1 MATTKIW
8 KIKSRFDNVIDYI
21 TNKDKTDNKKYVTGI
36 NCMVDI
42 AFKEMNIT
50 KQQFNKKGGILG
62 FHAYKSFKG
71 CEVTADEAHEIGIRL
86 AEELW
91 GDRFQVVVTTH
102 TNTKNVH
109 NHFVINSVSFIDGK
123 KYYDNKT
130 NYAIIRKVSDNICK
144 EYELQTL
151 EEKSYYKNSS
161 NKYARSSKY
170 LDSVR
175 TDIDYAISQ
184 ASNYNDFTKILTKM
198 GYELEHSSNKMSI
211 RKFPYKRYVRVE
223 RTFGEEY
230 SKESILFRIKHT
242 VSFKV
247 PFPEMHTLTGKYRR
261 KNKTSIRHKQKIKGL
276 RALYLYYCYLLKV
289 FPKQKYPPKYSKAMK
304 EEIKKMDEFSNSVR
318 FLSKYKITTLTE
330 VRKYKTNAT
339 TEINELK
346 SKRENLWKRH
356 KQIKTDEEGQFICSE
371 IQKLATKINE
381 LNENIKL
388 CDFIENRTVRMR
400 ENIKDM
406 RHEDKEKVKYKDR
419 NINKNQ
425 KNDCPSS
432 FF

>member
-36 NCMVDI
+36 NCMADI
-42 AFKEMNIT
+42 AFKEMGIT
-50 KQQFNKKGGILG
+50 KQQFNKTGGILG
-62 FHAYKSFKG
+62 FHAYQSFKG

-91 GDRFQVVVTTH
+91 GDKFQVVVTTH
-102 TNTKNVH
+102 TNTKNMH
-109 NHFVINSVSFIDGK
+109 NHFVINSVSFVDGK

-130 NYAIIRKVSDNICK
+130 NYAIMRQVSDNICK

-151 EEKSYYKNSS
+151 EEKSYYKNIS

-170 LDSVR
+170 LNSVR

-247 PFPEMHTLTGKYRR
+247 PFPEVHTLTGKYRR

-304 EEIKKMDEFSNSVR
+304 EEIKKMDDYSNSAR
-318 FLSKYKITTLTE
+318 FLAKYNITTLAE
-330 VRKYKTNAT
+330 IKEYKFSA
-339 TEINELK
+339 INKIVELK
-346 SKRENLWKRH
+346 GLRENLWRKHKR
-356 KQIKTDEEGQFICSE
+356 IKIFEEGQLICSE
-371 IQKLATKINE
+371 IQKLATKIDE
-381 LNENIKL
+381 LNRNIKL
-388 CDFIENRTVRMR
+388 CNFIENNSLRMKDS
-400 ENIKDM
+400 IKEM
-406 RHEDKEKVKYKDR
+406 NQEIKVKVKD
-419 NINKNQ
+419 KNL
-425 KNDCPSS
+425 DVR
-432 FF
+432 

>member
-62 FHAYKSFKG
+62 FHAYQSFKG

-130 NYAIIRKVSDNICK
+130 NYAIMRKVSDNICK

-198 GYELEHSSNKMSI
+198 GYELEHLSNKMSI

-230 SKESILFRIKHT
+230 SKESILFRIKHS

-247 PFPEMHTLTGKYRR
+247 PFPEVHTLIGRYKR
-261 KNKTSIRHKQKIKGL
+261 KNKTAIRHKQKTKGL

-289 FPKQKYPPKYSKAMK
+289 FPKQKYSPKYSKTMK
-304 EEIKKMDEFSNSVR
+304 EEIKKMDSYSNSAK
-318 FLSKYKITTLTE
+318 FLTKYNITTLTE
-330 VRKYKTNAT
+330 VKAYKASA
-339 TEINELK
+339 INKIVELK
-346 SKRENLWKRH
+346 GLRENLWRKHKR
-356 KQIKTDEEGQFICSE
+356 IKTNEEGQFICSE

-381 LNENIKL
+381 LNINIKL
-388 CDFIENRTVRMR
+388 CDFIENRTFIMKDS
-400 ENIKDM
+400 IK
-406 RHEDKEKVKYKDR
+406 E
-419 NINKNQ
+419 ISQGNKNKI
-425 KNDCPSS
+425 KNRDKNVR
-432 FF
+432 

>member
-21 TNKDKTDNKKYVTGI
+21 TNIDKTDNKNYVTGI
-36 NCMVDI
+36 NCMADI
-42 AFKEMNIT
+42 AFKEMSIS
-50 KQQFNKKGGILG
+50 KQQFNKTGGILG
-62 FHAYKSFKG
+62 FHAYQSFKG

-91 GDRFQVVVTTH
+91 GNKFQVVVTTH

-109 NHFVINSVSFIDGK
+109 NHFVINSVSFVDGK

-130 NYAIIRKVSDNICK
+130 NYAIMRKVSDNICK

-151 EEKSYYKNSS
+151 EEKSYYKNIS

-184 ASNYNDFTKILTKM
+184 ANNYNEFTKILTKM

-230 SKESILFRIKHT
+230 SKESILFRIKHS

-247 PFPEMHTLTGKYRR
+247 PFPEAHTLIGRYKR
-261 KNKTSIRHKQKIKGL
+261 KNKTAIRHTQKVKGL

-289 FPKQKYPPKYSKAMK
+289 IPKQKYPPKYSKAMK
-304 EEIKKMDEFSNSVR
+304 EEIKKMDEFSNSAR

-371 IQKLATKINE
+371 IQKLATKIIE
-381 LNENIKL
+381 LNKNIKL
-388 CDFIENRTVRMR
+388 CDFIENRTSMIKK
-400 ENIKDM
+400 NIKDM
-406 RHEDKEKVKYKDR
+406 RQEEKVKLKYTDR
-419 NINKNQ
+419 
-425 KNDCPSS
+425 DYR
-432 FF
+432 

>member
-36 NCMVDI
+36 NCMADI
-42 AFKEMNIT
+42 AFKEMSIS
-50 KQQFNKKGGILG
+50 KQQFNKTGGILG
-62 FHAYKSFKG
+62 FHAYQSFKG

-91 GDRFQVVVTTH
+91 GNKFQVVVTTH

-130 NYAIIRKVSDNICK
+130 NYAIMRKVSDNICK

-151 EEKSYYKNSS
+151 EEKSYYKNIS

-184 ASNYNDFTKILTKM
+184 ANNYNEFTKILTKM

-230 SKESILFRIKHT
+230 SKESILFRIKHSIT
-242 VSFKV
+242 FKV
-247 PFPEMHTLTGKYRR
+247 PFPEYHTLTGRYKR
-261 KNKTSIRHKQKIKGL
+261 KSKTPIRNKPKDKGL
-276 RALYLYYCYLLKV
+276 RALYYYYCYLLKI
-289 FPKQKYPPKYSKAMK
+289 FPKQKYPPKYSKGMQ
-304 EEIKKMDEFSNSVR
+304 EEIKKMDGYSNSAR
-318 FLSKYKITTLTE
+318 FLAKYNITTLAE
-330 VRKYKTNAT
+330 IKEYKSSA
-339 TEINELK
+339 INKIVELK
-346 SKRENLWKRH
+346 GLRENLWKKH
-356 KQIKTDEEGQFICSE
+356 KRIKTNEEGQFICSE
-371 IQKLATKINE
+371 IQKLSTKIHE
-381 LNENIKL
+381 LNTNIKL
-388 CDFIENRTVRMR
+388 CDFIENRTFIMKNSIKEINQGNKSKIKNRDKNVR
-400 ENIKDM
+400 
-406 RHEDKEKVKYKDR
+406 
-419 NINKNQ
+419 
-425 KNDCPSS
+425 
-432 FF
+432 

>member
-36 NCMVDI
+36 NCMADI
-42 AFKEMNIT
+42 AFKEMSIS
-50 KQQFNKKGGILG
+50 KQQFNKTGGILG
-62 FHAYKSFKG
+62 FHAYQSFKG

-91 GDRFQVVVTTH
+91 GDKFQVVVTTH

-109 NHFVINSVSFIDGK
+109 NHFVINSVSFVDGK

-130 NYAIIRKVSDNICK
+130 NYAIMRQVSDNICK

-151 EEKSYYKNSS
+151 EEKSYYKNIS

-170 LDSVR
+170 LNSVR

-406 RHEDKEKVKYKDR
+406 RHEDKEKINYKDR
-419 NINKNQ
+419 NIR
-425 KNDCPSS
+425 
-432 FF
+432 

>member
-36 NCMVDI
+36 NCMADI
-42 AFKEMNIT
+42 AFKEMSIT
-50 KQQFNKKGGILG
+50 KQQFNKTGGILG
-62 FHAYKSFKG
+62 FHAYQSFKG
-71 CEVTADEAHEIGIRL
+71 YEVTADEAHEIGIRL

-91 GDRFQVVVTTH
+91 GDKFQVIVTTH

-109 NHFVINSVSFIDGK
+109 NHFIINSVSFVDGK

-130 NYAIIRKVSDNICK
+130 NYAIMRKVSDNICK

-151 EEKSYYKNSS
+151 EEKSYYKSIS
-161 NKYARSSKY
+161 NKYDRGSKY
-170 LDSVR
+170 LNSVR

-230 SKESILFRIKHT
+230 SKESILFKIKHT
-242 VSFKV
+242 ISFEV
-247 PFPEMHTLTGKYRR
+247 PFPEVYTLTGKYKR
-261 KNKTSIRHKQKIKGL
+261 KNKTAIKYKQKAKGL

-289 FPKQKYPPKYSKAMK
+289 FPKQKYPPKYSKTMK
-304 EEIKKMDEFSNSVR
+304 EEIKKMDSYSNSAK
-318 FLSKYKITTLTE
+318 FLTKYNITTLTE
-330 VRKYKTNAT
+330 VKEYKSSA
-339 TEINELK
+339 INKVVELK
-346 SKRENLWKRH
+346 GLRENLWRKHKR
-356 KQIKTDEEGQFICSE
+356 IKTNEEGQFICSE
-371 IQKLATKINE
+371 IQQLATKINE
-381 LNENIKL
+381 LNTNIKL
-388 CDFIENRTVRMR
+388 CDFIENSTVRIK
-400 ENIKDM
+400 ENT
-406 RHEDKEKVKYKDR
+406 KE
-419 NINKNQ
+419 ISQ
-425 KNDCPSS
+425 KNENKLKSKDKVLELNKIRVYL
-432 FF
+432 F

>member
-62 FHAYKSFKG
+62 FHAYQSFKG

-109 NHFVINSVSFIDGK
+109 NHFVINSVSFVDGK

-211 RKFPYKRYVRVE
+211 RKPPYKRYVRVE

-247 PFPEMHTLTGKYRR
+247 PFPEVHTIIGRYKR
-261 KNKTSIRHKQKIKGL
+261 KNKTAIKYKQKAKGL
-276 RALYLYYCYLLKV
+276 RALYLYCCYLLKI
-289 FPKQKYPPKYSKAMK
+289 FPKQDYPPKYSKVMK
-304 EEIKKMDEFSNSVR
+304 EEIKKMDEFSKSAR
-318 FLSKYKITTLTE
+318 FLSKYKITTLPE
-330 VRKYKTNAT
+330 VREYRTNAT
-339 TEINELK
+339 TEINELR
-346 SKRENLWKRH
+346 SKRENLWKKH
-356 KQIKTDEEGQFICSE
+356 KRIKTDEEGQLICSE
-371 IQKLATKINE
+371 IQKLAIKIDD
-381 LNENIKL
+381 LNANIKL
-388 CDFIENRTVRMR
+388 CNFIENRNTEIRG
-400 ENIKDM
+400 NIKDISQEIKKKQKN
-406 RHEDKEKVKYKDR
+406 RDR
-419 NINKNQ
+419 NFK
-425 KNDCPSS
+425 
-432 FF
+432 

>member
-36 NCMVDI
+36 NCMADI
-42 AFKEMNIT
+42 AFKEMSIT
-50 KQQFNKKGGILG
+50 KQQFNKTGGILG
-62 FHAYKSFKG
+62 FHAYQSFKG
-71 CEVTADEAHEIGIRL
+71 CEVTDDEAHEIGIRL

-91 GDRFQVVVTTH
+91 GDKFQVVVTTH

-109 NHFVINSVSFIDGK
+109 NHFVINSVSFVDGK

-130 NYAIIRKVSDNICK
+130 NYAIMRQVSDNICK

-151 EEKSYYKNSS
+151 EEKSYYKNIS

-170 LDSVR
+170 LNSVR

-247 PFPEMHTLTGKYRR
+247 PFPEVHTLTGKYRR

-304 EEIKKMDEFSNSVR
+304 EEIKKMDDYSNSAR
-318 FLSKYKITTLTE
+318 FLAKYNITTLAE
-330 VRKYKTNAT
+330 IKEYKFSA
-339 TEINELK
+339 INKIVELK
-346 SKRENLWKRH
+346 GLRENLWRKHKR
-356 KQIKTDEEGQFICSE
+356 IKIFEEGQLICSE
-371 IQKLATKINE
+371 IQKLATKIDE
-381 LNENIKL
+381 LNRNIKL
-388 CDFIENRTVRMR
+388 CNFIENNSLRMKDS
-400 ENIKDM
+400 IKEM
-406 RHEDKEKVKYKDR
+406 NQEIKVKVKD
-419 NINKNQ
+419 KNL
-425 KNDCPSS
+425 DVR
-432 FF
+432 

>member
-21 TNKDKTDNKKYVTGI
+21 TNKDKTDNKNYVTGI
-36 NCMVDI
+36 NCMADI
-42 AFKEMNIT
+42 AFKEMSIT
-50 KQQFNKKGGILG
+50 KQQFNKTGGILG
-62 FHAYKSFKG
+62 FHAYQSFKG

-91 GDRFQVVVTTH
+91 GDKFQVVVTTH

-109 NHFVINSVSFIDGK
+109 NHFVINSVSFVDGK

-130 NYAIIRKVSDNICK
+130 NYAIMRQVSDNICK

-151 EEKSYYKNSS
+151 EEKSYYKNIS

-184 ASNYNDFTKILTKM
+184 ANNYNEFTKILTKM

-242 VSFKV
+242 KSFKV
-247 PFPEMHTLTGKYRR
+247 PFPEAHTLTGIFHR
-261 KNKTSIRHKQKIKGL
+261 KSKTSIRHKTKAKGL
-276 RALYLYYCYLLKV
+276 RALYLYCCYLLKI
-289 FPKQKYPPKYSKAMK
+289 FPKQDYPPKYSKVMK
-304 EEIKKMDEFSNSVR
+304 EEIKKMDEFSKSAR

-371 IQKLATKINE
+371 IQKLATKIIE
-381 LNENIKL
+381 LNKNIKL
-388 CDFIENRTVRMR
+388 CDFIENRTSMIKK
-400 ENIKDM
+400 NIKDM
-406 RHEDKEKVKYKDR
+406 RQEEKVKLKYTDR
-419 NINKNQ
+419 
-425 KNDCPSS
+425 DYR
-432 FF
+432 

>member
-36 NCMVDI
+36 NCMADI
-42 AFKEMNIT
+42 AFKEMSIT
-50 KQQFNKKGGILG
+50 KQQFNKTGGILG
-62 FHAYKSFKG
+62 FHAYQSFKG
-71 CEVTADEAHEIGIRL
+71 YEVTADEAHEIGIRL

-91 GDRFQVVVTTH
+91 GDKFQVIVTTH

-109 NHFVINSVSFIDGK
+109 NHFIINSVSFVDGK

-130 NYAIIRKVSDNICK
+130 NYAIMRKVSDNICK

-151 EEKSYYKNSS
+151 EEKSYYKNIS
-161 NKYARSSKY
+161 NKYDRGSKY
-170 LDSVR
+170 LNSVH

-230 SKESILFRIKHT
+230 SKESILFKIKHT
-242 VSFKV
+242 ISFEV
-247 PFPEMHTLTGKYRR
+247 PFPEVYTLTGKYKR
-261 KNKTSIRHKQKIKGL
+261 KNKTAIKYKQKAKGL

-289 FPKQKYPPKYSKAMK
+289 FPKQKYPPKYSKTMK
-304 EEIKKMDEFSNSVR
+304 EEIKKMDSYSNSAK
-318 FLSKYKITTLTE
+318 FLTKYNITTLTE
-330 VRKYKTNAT
+330 VKEYKSSA
-339 TEINELK
+339 INKVVELK
-346 SKRENLWKRH
+346 GLRENLWRKHKR
-356 KQIKTDEEGQFICSE
+356 IKTNEEGQFICSE
-371 IQKLATKINE
+371 IQQLATKINE
-381 LNENIKL
+381 LNTNIKL
-388 CDFIENRTVRMR
+388 CDFIENSTVRIK
-400 ENIKDM
+400 ENT
-406 RHEDKEKVKYKDR
+406 KE
-419 NINKNQ
+419 ISQ
-425 KNDCPSS
+425 KNENKLKSKDKVLKLNKIRVYL
-432 FF
+432 F

>member
-36 NCMVDI
+36 NCMADI
-42 AFKEMNIT
+42 AFKEMSIT
-50 KQQFNKKGGILG
+50 KQQFNKTGGILG
-62 FHAYKSFKG
+62 FHAYQSFKG

-130 NYAIIRKVSDNICK
+130 NYAIMRKVSDNICK

-211 RKFPYKRYVRVE
+211 RKPPYKRYVRVE

-247 PFPEMHTLTGKYRR
+247 PFPEVHTIIGRYKR
-261 KNKTSIRHKQKIKGL
+261 KNKTAIKYKQKAKGL
-276 RALYLYYCYLLKV
+276 RALYLYCCYLLKI
-289 FPKQKYPPKYSKAMK
+289 FPKQDYPPKYSKVMK
-304 EEIKKMDEFSNSVR
+304 EEIKKMDEFSKSAR
-318 FLSKYKITTLTE
+318 FLSKYKITTLPE
-330 VRKYKTNAT
+330 VREYRTNAT
-339 TEINELK
+339 TEINELR
-346 SKRENLWKRH
+346 SKRENLWKKH
-356 KQIKTDEEGQFICSE
+356 KRIKTDEEGQLICSE
-371 IQKLATKINE
+371 IQKLAIKIDD
-381 LNENIKL
+381 LNANIKL
-388 CDFIENRTVRMR
+388 CNFIENRNTEIRG
-400 ENIKDM
+400 NIKDISQEIKKKQKN
-406 RHEDKEKVKYKDR
+406 RDR
-419 NINKNQ
+419 NFK
-425 KNDCPSS
+425 
-432 FF
+432 

>member
-36 NCMVDI
+36 NCMADI
-42 AFKEMNIT
+42 AFKEMSIT
-50 KQQFNKKGGILG
+50 KQQFNKTGGILG
-62 FHAYKSFKG
+62 FHAYQSFKG
-71 CEVTADEAHEIGIRL
+71 CEVTDDEAHEIGIRL

-91 GDRFQVVVTTH
+91 GNKFQVVVTTH

-109 NHFVINSVSFIDGK
+109 NHFVINSVSFVDGK

-130 NYAIIRKVSDNICK
+130 NYAIMRQVSDNICK

-151 EEKSYYKNSS
+151 EEKSYYKNIS

-170 LDSVR
+170 LNSVR

-247 PFPEMHTLTGKYRR
+247 PFPEVHTLTGKYRR

-304 EEIKKMDEFSNSVR
+304 EEIKKMDDYSNSAR
-318 FLSKYKITTLTE
+318 FLAKYNITTLAE
-330 VRKYKTNAT
+330 IKEYKFSA
-339 TEINELK
+339 INKIVELK
-346 SKRENLWKRH
+346 GLRENLWRKHKR
-356 KQIKTDEEGQFICSE
+356 IKIFEEGQLICSE
-371 IQKLATKINE
+371 IQKLATKIDE
-381 LNENIKL
+381 LNRNIKL
-388 CDFIENRTVRMR
+388 CNFIENNSLRMKDS
-400 ENIKDM
+400 IKEM
-406 RHEDKEKVKYKDR
+406 NQEIKVKVKD
-419 NINKNQ
+419 KNL
-425 KNDCPSS
+425 DVR
-432 FF
+432 

>member
-36 NCMVDI
+36 NCMADI
-42 AFKEMNIT
+42 AFKEMSIT
-50 KQQFNKKGGILG
+50 KQQFNKTGGILG
-62 FHAYKSFKG
+62 FHAYQSFKG
-71 CEVTADEAHEIGIRL
+71 CEVTDDETHEIGIRL

-91 GDRFQVVVTTH
+91 GDKFQVVVTTH

-109 NHFVINSVSFIDGK
+109 NHFVINSVSFVDGK

-130 NYAIIRKVSDNICK
+130 NYAIMRQVSDNICK

-151 EEKSYYKNSS
+151 EEKSYYKNIS

-170 LDSVR
+170 LNSVR

-247 PFPEMHTLTGKYRR
+247 PFPEVHTLTGKYRR

-289 FPKQKYPPKYSKAMK
+289 FPKQKYQPKYSKAMK
-304 EEIKKMDEFSNSVR
+304 EEIKKMDDYSNSAR
-318 FLSKYKITTLTE
+318 FLAKYNITTLAE
-330 VRKYKTNAT
+330 IKEYKFSA
-339 TEINELK
+339 INKIVELK
-346 SKRENLWKRH
+346 GLRENLWRKHKR
-356 KQIKTDEEGQFICSE
+356 IKIFEEGQLICSE
-371 IQKLATKINE
+371 IQKLATKIDE
-381 LNENIKL
+381 LNRNIKL
-388 CDFIENRTVRMR
+388 CNFIENNSLRMKDS
-400 ENIKDM
+400 IKEM
-406 RHEDKEKVKYKDR
+406 NQEIKVKVKD
-419 NINKNQ
+419 KNL
-425 KNDCPSS
+425 DVR
-432 FF
+432 

>member
-36 NCMVDI
+36 NCMADI
-42 AFKEMNIT
+42 AFKEMSIT
-50 KQQFNKKGGILG
+50 KQQFNKTGGILG
-62 FHAYKSFKG
+62 FHAYQSFKG
-71 CEVTADEAHEIGIRL
+71 YEVTADEAHEIGIRL

-91 GDRFQVVVTTH
+91 GDKFQVIVTTH

-109 NHFVINSVSFIDGK
+109 NHFIINSVSFVDGK

-130 NYAIIRKVSDNICK
+130 NYAIMRKVSDNICK

-151 EEKSYYKNSS
+151 EEKSYYKNIS

-170 LDSVR
+170 LNSVR

-211 RKFPYKRYVRVE
+211 RKFLYKRYVRVE

-230 SKESILFRIKHT
+230 SKESILFKIKHT
-242 VSFKV
+242 ISFEV
-247 PFPEMHTLTGKYRR
+247 PFPEVYTLTGKYKR
-261 KNKTSIRHKQKIKGL
+261 KNKTAIKYKQKAKGL

-289 FPKQKYPPKYSKAMK
+289 FPKQKYPPKYSKTMK
-304 EEIKKMDEFSNSVR
+304 EEIKKMDSYSNSAK
-318 FLSKYKITTLTE
+318 FLTKYNITTLTE
-330 VRKYKTNAT
+330 VKEYKSSA
-339 TEINELK
+339 INKVVELK
-346 SKRENLWKRH
+346 GLRENLWRKHKR
-356 KQIKTDEEGQFICSE
+356 IKTNEEGQFICSE
-371 IQKLATKINE
+371 IQQLATKINE
-381 LNENIKL
+381 LNTNIKL
-388 CDFIENRTVRMR
+388 CDFIENSTVRIK
-400 ENIKDM
+400 ENT
-406 RHEDKEKVKYKDR
+406 KE
-419 NINKNQ
+419 ISQ
-425 KNDCPSS
+425 KNENKLKSKDKVLKLNKIRVYL
-432 FF
+432 F

>member
-36 NCMVDI
+36 NCMADI
-42 AFKEMNIT
+42 AFKEMSIT
-50 KQQFNKKGGILG
+50 KQQFNKTGGILG
-62 FHAYKSFKG
+62 FHAYQSFKG

-91 GDRFQVVVTTH
+91 GNKFQVVVTTH

-109 NHFVINSVSFIDGK
+109 NHFVINSVSFVDGK

-130 NYAIIRKVSDNICK
+130 NYAIMRKVSDNICK

-151 EEKSYYKNSS
+151 EEKSYYKNIS

-198 GYELEHSSNKMSI
+198 GYELEHSGNKMSI
-211 RKFPYKRYVRVE
+211 RNSPYKRYVRVE

-230 SKESILFRIKHT
+230 SKESILFRIKHS

-247 PFPEMHTLTGKYRR
+247 TFSRSAHFNR
-261 KNKTSIRHKQKIKGL
+261 KI
-276 RALYLYYCYLLKV
+276 
-289 FPKQKYPPKYSKAMK
+289 
-304 EEIKKMDEFSNSVR
+304 
-318 FLSKYKITTLTE
+318 
-330 VRKYKTNAT
+330 
-339 TEINELK
+339 
-346 SKRENLWKRH
+346 
-356 KQIKTDEEGQFICSE
+356 
-371 IQKLATKINE
+371 
-381 LNENIKL
+381 
-388 CDFIENRTVRMR
+388 
-400 ENIKDM
+400 
-406 RHEDKEKVKYKDR
+406 
-419 NINKNQ
+419 
-425 KNDCPSS
+425 
-432 FF
+432 

>member
-1 MATTKIW
+1 MATKKIW

-21 TNKDKTDNKKYVTGI
+21 TNKDKTDNKNYVTGI
-36 NCMVDI
+36 NCMADI
-42 AFKEMNIT
+42 AFKEMSIS
-50 KQQFNKKGGILG
+50 KQQFNKTGGILG
-62 FHAYKSFKG
+62 FHAYQSFKG

-91 GDRFQVVVTTH
+91 GNKFQVVVTTH

-109 NHFVINSVSFIDGK
+109 NHFVINSVSFVDGK

-130 NYAIIRKVSDNICK
+130 NYAIMRKVSDNICK

-151 EEKSYYKNSS
+151 EEKSYYKNIS

-184 ASNYNDFTKILTKM
+184 ANNYNEFTKILTKM

-230 SKESILFRIKHT
+230 SKESILFRIKHS

-247 PFPEMHTLTGKYRR
+247 PFPEAHTLIGRYKR
-261 KNKTSIRHKQKIKGL
+261 KNKTAIRHTQKVKGL

-289 FPKQKYPPKYSKAMK
+289 IPKQKYPPKYSKAMK
-304 EEIKKMDEFSNSVR
+304 EEIKKMDEFSNSAR

-371 IQKLATKINE
+371 IQKLATKIIE
-381 LNENIKL
+381 LNKNIKL
-388 CDFIENRTVRMR
+388 CDFIENRTSMIKK
-400 ENIKDM
+400 NIKDM
-406 RHEDKEKVKYKDR
+406 RQEEKVKLKYTDR
-419 NINKNQ
+419 
-425 KNDCPSS
+425 DYR
-432 FF
+432 

>member
-36 NCMVDI
+36 NCMADI
-42 AFKEMNIT
+42 AFKEMSIT
-50 KQQFNKKGGILG
+50 KQQFNKTGGILG
-62 FHAYKSFKG
+62 FHAYQSFKG
-71 CEVTADEAHEIGIRL
+71 CEVTDDEAHEIGIRL

-91 GDRFQVVVTTH
+91 GDKFQVVVTTH

-109 NHFVINSVSFIDGK
+109 NHFVINSVSFVDGK

-130 NYAIIRKVSDNICK
+130 NYAIMRQVSDNICK

-151 EEKSYYKNSS
+151 EEKSYYKNIS

-170 LDSVR
+170 LNSVR

-211 RKFPYKRYVRVE
+211 RKPPYKRYVRVE

-247 PFPEMHTLTGKYRR
+247 PFPEVHTLTGKYRR

-304 EEIKKMDEFSNSVR
+304 EEIKKMDDYSNSAR
-318 FLSKYKITTLTE
+318 FLAKYNITTLAE
-330 VRKYKTNAT
+330 IKEYKFSA
-339 TEINELK
+339 INKIVELK
-346 SKRENLWKRH
+346 GLRENLWRKHKR
-356 KQIKTDEEGQFICSE
+356 IKIFEEGQLICSE
-371 IQKLATKINE
+371 IQKLATKIDE
-381 LNENIKL
+381 LNRNIKL
-388 CDFIENRTVRMR
+388 CNFIENNSLRMKDS
-400 ENIKDM
+400 IKEM
-406 RHEDKEKVKYKDR
+406 NQEIKVKVKD
-419 NINKNQ
+419 KNL
-425 KNDCPSS
+425 DVR
-432 FF
+432 

>member
-21 TNKDKTDNKKYVTGI
+21 TNKDKTDNKNYVTGI
-36 NCMVDI
+36 NCMADI
-42 AFKEMNIT
+42 AFKEMSIT
-50 KQQFNKKGGILG
+50 KQQFNKTGGILG
-62 FHAYKSFKG
+62 FHAYQSFKG
-71 CEVTADEAHEIGIRL
+71 CEVTADEAHEIGIRV

-91 GDRFQVVVTTH
+91 GNKFQVVVTTH

-109 NHFVINSVSFIDGK
+109 NHFVINSVSFVDGK

-130 NYAIIRKVSDNICK
+130 NYAIMRKVSDNICK

-151 EEKSYYKNSS
+151 EEKSYYKNIS

-184 ASNYNDFTKILTKM
+184 ANNYSEFTKILTKM
-198 GYELEHSSNKMSI
+198 GYGLEHSSNKMSI

-230 SKESILFRIKHT
+230 SKESILFRIKHS

-247 PFPEMHTLTGKYRR
+247 PFPEVHTLIGKYMR
-261 KNKTSIRHKQKIKGL
+261 KNKTAIRHTQKVKGL

-304 EEIKKMDEFSNSVR
+304 EEIKKMDDYSNSAR
-318 FLSKYKITTLTE
+318 FLAKYNITTLTE
-330 VRKYKTNAT
+330 TREYKSSAKNKIA
-339 TEINELK
+339 ELK
-346 SKRENLWKRH
+346 GLRENLWRRH
-356 KQIKTDEEGQFICSE
+356 KRIKTNEEGQLICSE
-371 IQKLATKINE
+371 IQQLATKINE
-381 LNENIKL
+381 LNTNIKL
-388 CDFIENRTVRMR
+388 CDFIENRTFIMKDS
-400 ENIKDM
+400 IKEISQGNKNKL
-406 RHEDKEKVKYKDR
+406 RNRNNKVK
-419 NINKNQ
+419 
-425 KNDCPSS
+425 
-432 FF
+432 

>member
-1 MATTKIW
+1 MA
-8 KIKSRFDNVIDYI
+8 
-21 TNKDKTDNKKYVTGI
+21 
-36 NCMVDI
+36 DI
-42 AFKEMNIT
+42 AFKEMSIS
-50 KQQFNKKGGILG
+50 KQQFNKTGGILG
-62 FHAYKSFKG
+62 FHAYQSFKG

-91 GDRFQVVVTTH
+91 GNKFQVVVTTH

-109 NHFVINSVSFIDGK
+109 NHFVINSVSFVDGK

-130 NYAIIRKVSDNICK
+130 NYAIMRKVSDNICK

-151 EEKSYYKNSS
+151 EEKSYYKNIS

-184 ASNYNDFTKILTKM
+184 ANNYNEFTKILTKM

-230 SKESILFRIKHT
+230 SKESILFRIKHS

-247 PFPEMHTLTGKYRR
+247 PFPEAHTLIGRYKR
-261 KNKTSIRHKQKIKGL
+261 KNKTAIRHTQKVKGL

-289 FPKQKYPPKYSKAMK
+289 IPKQKYPPKYSKAMK
-304 EEIKKMDEFSNSVR
+304 EEIKKMDEFSNSAR

-371 IQKLATKINE
+371 IQKLATKIIE
-381 LNENIKL
+381 LNKNIKL
-388 CDFIENRTVRMR
+388 CDFIENRTSMIKK
-400 ENIKDM
+400 NIKDM
-406 RHEDKEKVKYKDR
+406 RQEEKVKLKYTDR
-419 NINKNQ
+419 
-425 KNDCPSS
+425 DYR
-432 FF
+432 

>member
-21 TNKDKTDNKKYVTGI
+21 TNKDKTDNKNYVTGI
-36 NCMVDI
+36 NCMADI
-42 AFKEMNIT
+42 AFKEMSIS
-50 KQQFNKKGGILG
+50 KQQFNKTGGILG
-62 FHAYKSFKG
+62 FHAYQSFKG

-91 GDRFQVVVTTH
+91 GNKFQVVVTTH

-109 NHFVINSVSFIDGK
+109 NHFVINCVSFVDGK

-130 NYAIIRKVSDNICK
+130 NYAIMRKVSDNICK

-151 EEKSYYKNSS
+151 EEKSYYKNIS

-184 ASNYNDFTKILTKM
+184 ANNYNEFTKILTKM

-230 SKESILFRIKHT
+230 SKESILFRIKHS

-247 PFPEMHTLTGKYRR
+247 PFPEAHTLIGRYKR
-261 KNKTSIRHKQKIKGL
+261 KNKTAIRHTQKVKGL

-289 FPKQKYPPKYSKAMK
+289 IPKQKYPPKYSKAMK
-304 EEIKKMDEFSNSVR
+304 EEIKKMDEFSNS
-318 FLSKYKITTLTE
+318 
-330 VRKYKTNAT
+330 A
-339 TEINELK
+339 
-346 SKRENLWKRH
+346 
-356 KQIKTDEEGQFICSE
+356 
-371 IQKLATKINE
+371 
-381 LNENIKL
+381 
-388 CDFIENRTVRMR
+388 
-400 ENIKDM
+400 
-406 RHEDKEKVKYKDR
+406 
-419 NINKNQ
+419 
-425 KNDCPSS
+425 
-432 FF
+432 

>member
-36 NCMVDI
+36 NCMADI
-42 AFKEMNIT
+42 AFKEMSIT
-50 KQQFNKKGGILG
+50 KQQFNKTGGILG
-62 FHAYKSFKG
+62 FHAYQSFKG

-91 GDRFQVVVTTH
+91 GDKFQVVVTTH

-109 NHFVINSVSFIDGK
+109 NHFVINSVSFVDGK

-130 NYAIIRKVSDNICK
+130 NYAIMRKVSDNICK

-151 EEKSYYKNSS
+151 EEKSYYKNNS

-211 RKFPYKRYVRVE
+211 RKPPYKRYVRVE

-247 PFPEMHTLTGKYRR
+247 PFPEVHTLTGKYRR

-289 FPKQKYPPKYSKAMK
+289 FPKQKYPPKYSKDMK
-304 EEIKKMDEFSNSVR
+304 EEIKKIDDYSNSAR
-318 FLSKYKITTLTE
+318 FLAKYNITTLTE
-330 VRKYKTNAT
+330 VKEYKTSA
-339 TEINELK
+339 INKVVELK
-346 SKRENLWKRH
+346 GLRENLWRKHKR
-356 KQIKTDEEGQFICSE
+356 IKTNEEGQFICSE

-381 LNENIKL
+381 LNTNIKL
-388 CDFIENRTVRMR
+388 CDFIENRTVR
-400 ENIKDM
+400 IK
-406 RHEDKEKVKYKDR
+406 EDINEKSQR
-419 NINKNQ
+419 NKLRCMDKNVR
-425 KNDCPSS
+425 
-432 FF
+432 